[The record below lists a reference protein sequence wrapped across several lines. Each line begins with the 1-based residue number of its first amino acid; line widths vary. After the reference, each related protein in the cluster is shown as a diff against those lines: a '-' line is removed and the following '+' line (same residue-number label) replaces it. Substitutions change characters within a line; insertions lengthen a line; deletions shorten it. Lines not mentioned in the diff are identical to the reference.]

1 MNALLSPLLLL
12 LHFLFFF
19 FFSIAKDTSL
29 LQAEHPSSVK
39 CKQMKVAIPL
49 NNGKEIDNP

>member
-1 MNALLSPLLLL
+1 MLSFLLCC
-12 LHFLFFF
+12 FYFIFFSF